1 VVTTIA
7 VGGLPVAWDHPRV
20 TPPGEIL
27 PGRRQVLRTV
37 AVAAAAAATTTVL
50 AGCLPGDDEPEP
62 PDPELLLRAR
72 VADEVRALAGR
83 YAATVERFPGARAE
97 LATLGAEHEEHA
109 RALLPRHAARAL
121 ASATAGATA
130 TESRSTS
137 PGPAPSPTPAVPS
150 TLPAARAELAEAEG
164 AASRRRLGQLRRM
177 PGGSPELAR
186 LLASVA
192 ACEAA
197 HAALLSADA

>member
-1 VVTTIA
+1 M
-7 VGGLPVAWDHPRV
+7 
-20 TPPGEIL
+20 TPPGEL
-27 PGRRQVLRTV
+27 RPGRRRVLGT
-37 AVAAAAAATTTVL
+37 AVVVAAAATTTVTGL

-72 VADEVRALAGR
+72 VADEVRALAAR
-83 YAATVERFPGARAE
+83 YAATVEQFPAARAE

-121 ASATAGATA
+121 ATATA
-130 TESRSTS
+130 TATGRASS
-137 PGPAPSPTPAVPS
+137 APSPTPTVPS
-150 TLPAARAELAEAEG
+150 TLPAARAELAGAEL
-164 AASRRRLGQLRRM
+164 AASRRRLRQMEGR
-177 PGGSPELAR
+177 SPELAR

-197 HAALLSADA
+197 HAALLWADA

>member
-1 VVTTIA
+1 VTA
-7 VGGLPVAWDHPRV
+7 
-20 TPPGEIL
+20 PGEFL
-27 PGRRQVLRTV
+27 PGRRQVVGTAV
-37 AVAAAAAATTTVL
+37 VAAAAAATTTVL
-50 AGCLPGDDEPEP
+50 AGCLPGDDDPEP

-72 VADEVRALAGR
+72 VADEVRALAAR
-83 YAATVERFPGARAE
+83 YAATVDRFPAARSE

-130 TESRSTS
+130 TESGSAS
-137 PGPAPSPTPAVPS
+137 PSPSPTPAVPS
-150 TLPAARAELAEAEG
+150 TLPAARAELAEAER
-164 AASRRRLGQLRRM
+164 AASGRRLRQLRRIT
-177 PGGSPELAR
+177 GGSPELAR

>member
-1 VVTTIA
+1 MV
-7 VGGLPVAWDHPRV
+7 V
-20 TPPGEIL
+20 TPPGEHL
-27 PGRRQVLRTV
+27 PGRRQVLRTA
-37 AVAAAAAATTTVL
+37 AVTAAAATTATVL

-72 VADEVRALAGR
+72 VAGEVRALAAQ
-83 YAATVERFPGARAE
+83 YAATVDRFPAARRE

-121 ASATAGATA
+121 AAATA
-130 TESRSTS
+130 TGTATGTAS
-137 PGPAPSPTPAVPS
+137 PAPTPSPTIPS
-150 TLPAARAELAEAEG
+150 TLRAARTELAEAERS
-164 AASRRRLGQLRRM
+164 ASRRRLRQLRGR
-177 PGGSPELAR
+177 SPELAR

>member
-1 VVTTIA
+1 MV
-7 VGGLPVAWDHPRV
+7 V
-20 TPPGEIL
+20 TPPGEHL
-27 PGRRQVLRTV
+27 PGRRQVLRTA
-37 AVAAAAAATTTVL
+37 AVTAAAATTATVL

-72 VADEVRALAGR
+72 VAGEVRALAAQ
-83 YAATVERFPGARAE
+83 YAATVDRFPAARRE

-121 ASATAGATA
+121 AAATA
-130 TESRSTS
+130 TGTATGTAS
-137 PGPAPSPTPAVPS
+137 PAPAPSPTVPS
-150 TLPAARAELAEAEG
+150 TLRAARTELAEAERS
-164 AASRRRLGQLRRM
+164 ASRRRLRQLRGR
-177 PGGSPELAR
+177 SPELAR

>member
-1 VVTTIA
+1 VV
-7 VGGLPVAWDHPRV
+7 V
-20 TPPGEIL
+20 TPPGEHL
-27 PGRRQVLRTV
+27 PGRRQVLRTA
-37 AVAAAAAATTTVL
+37 AVTAAAATTATVL

-72 VADEVRALAGR
+72 VAGEVRALAAQ
-83 YAATVERFPGARAE
+83 YAATVDRFPAARRE

-121 ASATAGATA
+121 AAATA
-130 TESRSTS
+130 TGSATGTATGTAS
-137 PGPAPSPTPAVPS
+137 PAPAPSPTVPS
-150 TLPAARAELAEAEG
+150 TLRAARTELAEAERS
-164 AASRRRLGQLRRM
+164 ASRRRLRQLRGR
-177 PGGSPELAR
+177 SPELAR

>member
-1 VVTTIA
+1 MTA
-7 VGGLPVAWDHPRV
+7 
-20 TPPGEIL
+20 PGEFL
-27 PGRRQVLRTV
+27 PGRRQVVGTAV
-37 AVAAAAAATTTVL
+37 VAAAAAATTTVL

-72 VADEVRALAGR
+72 VADEVRALAAR
-83 YAATVERFPGARAE
+83 YAATVDRFPAARSE

-130 TESRSTS
+130 TATGTASSA
-137 PGPAPSPTPAVPS
+137 PAPPPTPAVPS
-150 TLPAARAELAEAEG
+150 TLPAARAELAEAER
-164 AASRRRLGQLRRM
+164 AASGRRLRQLRRM
-177 PGGSPELAR
+177 TGGSPELAR